1 MVINLVLGV
10 PAPPVLPVRAPG
22 AALPLAAVI
31 MYGWVV
37 ASPSI
42 PRDTGYATV
51 AGTGSA
57 PLRLGLIADTHIPEA
72 RAELWP
78 QVFGAFAG
86 CDAILHAG
94 DIHELWL
101 LDQLEQIAPVYAAR
115 GNGDEGFGGRL
126 RAQPDPR
133 VHDTWIIQLGQPG
146 SPAGLRV
153 GIIHDL
159 TIPEVPPHLTVGN
172 VSRRRFGAE
181 PGTPEA
187 LDVVVYGDTHVQRID
202 VIGPAVCV
210 NPGSPT
216 YPHNLEVQ
224 LGTIGFLDLDGPAAR
239 VSICQLTPAGYD
251 TVEVT
256 DLPGVRRETSPAS
269 KAP

>member
-1 MVINLVLGV
+1 M
-10 PAPPVLPVRAPG
+10 RAPG

-51 AGTGSA
+51 AVTESA
-57 PLRLGLIADTHIPEA
+57 RLRLGLVADTHIPEA

-78 QVFGAFAG
+78 QVFDAFAG

-101 LDQLEQIAPVYAAR
+101 LDQLEQVAPVFAAR

-126 RAQPDPR
+126 RARPDPR
-133 VHDTWIIQLGQPG
+133 VHDTWIIQLGRGPVR
-146 SPAGLRV
+146 LRA

-181 PGTPEA
+181 PGTPDA

-202 VIGPAVCV
+202 VIGPVLCV

-216 YPHNLEVQ
+216 YPRNLQTQ

-239 VSICQLTPAGYD
+239 VSICQLTQAGYD
-251 TVEVT
+251 TVET
-256 DLPGVRRETSPAS
+256 ADLPAAKPQRA
-269 KAP
+269 

>member
-1 MVINLVLGV
+1 M
-10 PAPPVLPVRAPG
+10 
-22 AALPLAAVI
+22 
-31 MYGWVV
+31 

-42 PRDTGYATV
+42 PRDVGHGSV
-51 AGTGSA
+51 ALTGSPA
-57 PLRLGLIADTHIPEA
+57 LRLGLVADTHIPEA

-78 QVFGAFAG
+78 QVFAAFAG

-101 LDQLEQIAPVYAAR
+101 LDQLEQVAPVFAAR
-115 GNGDEGFGGRL
+115 GNGDEGFGGRP
-126 RAQPDPR
+126 RGRPDAR
-133 VHDTWIIQLGQPG
+133 VHDTWIVQVAGPG
-146 SPAGLRV
+146 PAAAGAPGLRV

-181 PGTPEA
+181 PGTPAA

-202 VIGPAVCV
+202 VIGATLCI

-216 YPHNLEVQ
+216 YPHNLETQ
-224 LGTIGFLDLDGPAAR
+224 LGTIGFLELDGAAAR
-239 VSICQLTPAGYD
+239 ASICQLTESGYETVAVTAVPAR
-251 TVEVT
+251 
-256 DLPGVRRETSPAS
+256 PAAARSP
-269 KAP
+269 

>member
-1 MVINLVLGV
+1 
-10 PAPPVLPVRAPG
+10 
-22 AALPLAAVI
+22 

-37 ASPSI
+37 ASASI
-42 PRDTGYATV
+42 PRDVGYATV
-51 AGTGSA
+51 AVTESSR
-57 PLRLGLIADTHIPEA
+57 LRLGLVADTHIPEA

-78 QVFGAFAG
+78 QVFDAFAG
-86 CDAILHAG
+86 CDAVLHAG

-101 LDQLEQIAPVYAAR
+101 LDQLEQVAPVFAAR
-115 GNGDEGFGGRL
+115 GNGDEGFGGRP
-126 RAQPDPR
+126 RPQADPR
-133 VHDTWIIQLGQPG
+133 VHDTWVVQLGQAG
-146 SPAGLRV
+146 SPAAGLRV

-159 TIPEVPPHLTVGN
+159 TIPEVPPHLTVDN

-202 VIGPAVCV
+202 VIGSTLCV

-216 YPHNLEVQ
+216 YPHNLQTQ

-239 VSICQLTPAGYD
+239 VSICQLTESGYE

-256 DLPGVRRETSPAS
+256 SLPAEPSAVDGRRRVP
-269 KAP
+269 

>member
-1 MVINLVLGV
+1 
-10 PAPPVLPVRAPG
+10 
-22 AALPLAAVI
+22 
-31 MYGWVV
+31 MYGWRV

-42 PRDTGYATV
+42 PRDVGYAAV
-51 AGTGSA
+51 AGSA
-57 PLRLGLIADTHIPEA
+57 SPRLRLGLVADTHIPEA
-72 RAELWP
+72 RAQLWP
-78 QVFGAFAG
+78 QVFDAFAG

-101 LDQLEQIAPVYAAR
+101 LDQLEQVAPVFAAR
-115 GNGDEGFGGRL
+115 GNGDEGFGGRP
-126 RAQPDPR
+126 RARADPR
-133 VHDTWIIQLGQPG
+133 VHDTWIVQLSGAG
-146 SPAGLRV
+146 GGGLRV

-181 PGTPEA
+181 PATPEA

-202 VIGPAVCV
+202 VIGRVLCV

-216 YPHNLEVQ
+216 YPHNLETQ
-224 LGTIGFLDLDGPAAR
+224 LGTIGFLDLDGTAAR
-239 VSICQLTPAGYD
+239 VSICQLTESGYE

-256 DLPGVRRETSPAS
+256 AVPAGPR
-269 KAP
+269 AG